1 VDTIWKEEGTE
12 HEEHNLCLCR
22 GMTLFTFVG
31 RYDGIHKNS
40 AGKCFNGDAVVFKI
54 SDSIFGFFLSKT
66 GTILA
71 SINGQGMTLEIK
83 GDLLVGCAALR
94 LSENGKRKRGII
106 V

>member
-1 VDTIWKEEGTE
+1 MAAG
-12 HEEHNLCLCR
+12 
-22 GMTLFTFVG
+22 
-31 RYDGIHKNS
+31 KNS
-40 AGKCFNGDAVVFKI
+40 AQILSKENNRFEGKRRRDGSNSEIDSSANQHFFNFFII
-54 SDSIFGFFLSKT
+54 SINHNNMIGFFLSKT